1 MRHADEHAAESPMA
15 TATHLA
21 RQIGERRGTLGVD
34 DGKSPHVLDAM
45 RLFKSAFEQIT
56 PSCFMCCWLKAR
68 CLPMCV
74 ETKVRER
81 LEAEPELNDA
91 PPADN
96 ALANAIVNMLHS
108 PRSSGGNGAAIGSQL
123 LSGND
128 PDALPIIR
136 GWLGS
141 EDDRRSLFEIVNQ
154 MTESI
159 ST

>member
-1 MRHADEHAAESPMA
+1 
-15 TATHLA
+15 
-21 RQIGERRGTLGVD
+21 
-34 DGKSPHVLDAM
+34 
-45 RLFKSAFEQIT
+45 
-56 PSCFMCCWLKAR
+56 
-68 CLPMCV
+68 MCV